1 MYIYYLI
8 QRSTK
13 NFEKN
18 YKFHLFFSKTSLYK
32 KRLVFAKITKF
43 CYFNKSMRK
52 KVKTNIILFV
62 VAIPIA
68 MWLFFLLESPNFL
81 WASVISL
88 REQEAMKEN
97 KWDLWYTNE
106 WNVLDVF
113 LDDKVENLDYLT
125 VSIAYDQ
132 ENVSFDLDD
141 IDAQTEY
148 KILSNDDWNLLI
160 QFNNFSNKNFDYK
173 NSLFMLKFSWET
185 QNILVSQATA
195 SLFTWNDRF
204 LAVWSLNQYRQAHD

>member
-1 MYIYYLI
+1 
-8 QRSTK
+8 
-13 NFEKN
+13 
-18 YKFHLFFSKTSLYK
+18 
-32 KRLVFAKITKF
+32 
-43 CYFNKSMRK
+43 MRK

-68 MWLFFLLESPNFL
+68 IWLFFLLESPNFL

-97 KWDLWYTNE
+97 RRDLWYTNE

-125 VSIAYDQ
+125 VSIAYDK